1 MSAMPQVNTAPGVAA
16 LCARY
21 GLAPEVSACA
31 RPEHDP
37 PAFVA
42 ALLEAEQYAG
52 AVAFLAHALPRRE
65 AIWWAWTCAR
75 RTTPPERSP
84 ALQAALD
91 ATERWL
97 AQPADS
103 NRRPLLDIARA
114 ADLGTPAGCAALA
127 GFFTGGS
134 IAPPENPDV
143 PPPEFATARAV
154 AGSITLAAVSDPP
167 QEAPARFRQFVA
179 QGLEVARRIKLWSP
193 A

>member
-1 MSAMPQVNTAPGVAA
+1 MAQVNNASEVTA

-21 GLAPEVSACA
+21 GLEPEVSALA

-37 PAFVA
+37 PAFVS
-42 ALLEAEQYAG
+42 ALLEVEEYGG

-75 RTTPPERSP
+75 RTAPAERAPEV
-84 ALQAALD
+84 QAALD

-97 AQPADS
+97 SQPS
-103 NRRPLLDIARA
+103 EGNRRPALEIARA

-127 GFFTGGS
+127 VFFTGGS
-134 IAPPENPDV
+134 IAPPENPEV
-143 PPPEFATARAV
+143 PPPEFAAARAV
-154 AGSITLAAVSDPP
+154 TGSIMLSAVAEPP
-167 QEAPARFRQFVA
+167 QEAPARFRQFVG